1 MSSKCS
7 DVGNVQERRDG
18 PARESLASSLGEGR
32 ELDGRRGG
40 GRGIP
45 RESVEGGMTGCL
57 LSTSPSALSVCS
69 GSARENGD
77 RKAAEAGVAYWRL
90 PRKKPRRWRVR
101 WVSGSLGRGYLQD
114 GHLNRYP

>member
-7 DVGNVQERRDG
+7 DVGNVKERRDG

-32 ELDGRRGG
+32 EPDGRRGG
-40 GRGIP
+40 GRGVL

-69 GSARENGD
+69 GSAREKAD
-77 RKAAEAGVAYWRL
+77 RKTDQWERAIRRVWREVRLVRPGV
-90 PRKKPRRWRVR
+90 
-101 WVSGSLGRGYLQD
+101 
-114 GHLNRYP
+114 